1 MDAGLG
7 HTLNH
12 GQRTFRTLIAA
23 APTAL
28 LVAAL
33 IGTLPVEAK
42 AQDVADDGTSEAAQ
56 VEVAEES
63 RDESDQIDLAAGG
76 EEETA
81 PLEQTTSV
89 VDDAE
94 GVPEA
99 PVEPTEVQP
108 EEDVHETDGAPKDMT
123 NDEVVEPVVNETE
136 LEQEQPSEE
145 AIEVDAEPAPEQ
157 GTDSSADASY
167 DTESDGTKTA
177 AAAACNP
184 SVAKTVSHAG
194 TLATQASQGVAL
206 PKGATNVKE
215 GTYVIETS
223 VADNKVLGVADK
235 APAGFSVVTSL
246 SYNGS
251 GSQKWTIKKDAASGW
266 YYIMLSGASEP
277 LALGKAKS
285 SGQLQLL
292 YPERVGDRALWAFVR
307 NGSWFNLVNR
317 SMPECLLAVAG
328 GSKAE
333 NAALSFEKASTSGSG
348 RRFYLLDTKPQ
359 VKASSAFEEGAYAI
373 TYGENTKIAIDVRG
387 GKKTDNANVILYTYG
402 GKSNQKVYLEAD
414 GKGFYTAWILG
425 TQKVL
430 AQSSSSILPGTNVV
444 QKTYVAGA
452 ATQLW
457 ALHRNSDGSYSLV
470 NKATGLA
477 LGSKGK
483 TSGSNLIGTRNDGYK
498 TTRFRLVRQAL
509 LTPGIVEIH
518 PRTTSKVTLDVQKA
532 ASSGN
537 ANLLLWKDGNK
548 LNQRFELV
556 AAGGTDLWRIRTASS
571 GGWLT
576 VNSNGV
582 QQVGRGATAQS
593 NANTWRVTFKGG
605 WYSLINKATGK
616 ALDMRYGK
624 TNNGTMIIA
633 YKPNGRDSQH
643 FSFNK
648 VDLIDAGMYALRNGG
663 SRYLD
668 VQGASRKEG
677 GNIDVYQKNGAL
689 NQMFIFAKKGSSW
702 TIQNAKSGLYLTAAA
717 SKNGANVS
725 QKSGGSSKAQLWTLG
740 VADGGAIS
748 IKSAANPK
756 LALNAANDG
765 KKNSDNVNI
774 STAGYVA
781 RQAWKPVGILSDGT
795 LSTNQKKVLAST
807 SRTPSPGYGLCAGWV
822 TNVFENAGIGSW
834 YGDAC
839 DQYRWFCKSADL
851 SQLKPGM
858 IIAVSSHGKTWAGSI
873 WGHVGIYVGNGK
885 LKDNIGYIRT
895 ISIFD
900 WMDFYGDRVTPK
912 WGWFGKS
919 LR

>member
-1 MDAGLG
+1 M
-7 HTLNH
+7 
-12 GQRTFRTLIAA
+12 
-23 APTAL
+23 
-28 LVAAL
+28 
-33 IGTLPVEAK
+33 GTVPVEAK
-42 AQDVADDGTSEAAQ
+42 AQDVADDVTNDVAQ
-56 VEVAEES
+56 VEVVEELQ
-63 RDESDQIDLAAGG
+63 DESDQFGLAVGDDG
-76 EEETA
+76 ETA
-81 PLEQTTSV
+81 SLEPTTPV

-94 GVPEA
+94 GASEA
-99 PVEPTEVQP
+99 SAEPVEVQP
-108 EEDVHETDGAPKDMT
+108 DEDVLTTDDAPQDVT
-123 NDEVVEPVVNETE
+123 NDEVAELAVSETE

-145 AIEVDAEPAPEQ
+145 AGDVDAEPASEQ
-157 GTDSSADASY
+157 GDASTA
-167 DTESDGTKTA
+167 DTSRAVGSDGAKTA

-184 SVAKTVSHAG
+184 SVAKTVSRAG
-194 TLATQASQGVAL
+194 TLATQASKVVEL

-235 APAGFSVVTSL
+235 APAGFSVGTSL

-251 GSQKWTIKKDAASGW
+251 GNQKWTVKKDAASGW

-285 SGQLQLL
+285 SEQLQLL
-292 YPERVGDRALWAFVR
+292 YPERVGDRALWAFVK

-328 GSKAE
+328 GSKDE

-348 RRFYLLDTKPQ
+348 RRFYLLDTKPK
-359 VKASSAFEEGAYAI
+359 VKASSAFEEGAYEIA
-373 TYGENTKIAIDVRG
+373 YSENTKIAVDVRG

-402 GKSNQKVYLEAD
+402 GKNNQKIYLEAD

-444 QKTYVAGA
+444 QKTYAAGA

-457 ALHRNSDGSYSLV
+457 ALHRNADGSYSLV

-483 TSGSNLIGTRNDGYK
+483 SSGSNLIGTRNDGYK
-498 TTRFRLVRQAL
+498 TTHFKFVRQAL

-616 ALDMRYGK
+616 ALDVRYGK

-633 YKPNGRDSQH
+633 HKPNGRDSQH
-643 FSFNK
+643 FTFNK

-668 VQGASRKEG
+668 VRGASRNEG

-689 NQMFIFAKKGSSW
+689 NQMFIFAKKGSTW
-702 TIQNAKSGLYLTAAA
+702 TIQSAKSGLYLTAAA
-717 SKNGANVS
+717 NKNGANVS
-725 QKSGGSSKAQLWTLG
+725 QRSGGSSKAQLWTLG

-756 LALNAANDG
+756 LALNATNNG

-774 STAGYVA
+774 ATAGYVA
-781 RQAWKPVGILSDGT
+781 RQAWKPVVILSDGA

-839 DQYRWFCKSADL
+839 DQYDWFCKSADL
-851 SQLKPGM
+851 TKLKPGM
-858 IIAVSSHGKTWAGSI
+858 IIAVRSHGKTWAGSI

-885 LKDNIGYIRT
+885 LKDNIGHIRT

-900 WMDFYGDRVTPK
+900 WMDYYGDRVTPK
-912 WGWFGKS
+912 WGWFGRS